1 MPDGGKWLVTVYGH
15 KVVTRPLVPG
25 GSEPTPT
32 FFTFPTGAGRNVPQ
46 LCGALMSLGSVAR
59 FRTPDLWDAIG
70 TAIIRQVIR
79 AGHAKRLYR
88 AFCDAYGERCGGAN
102 QETYALFPT
111 PETVLDLSDTQFSAV
126 GLTFKRRALR
136 TAAEAYLKHT
146 MQWRDLPPA
155 VLVRELQQVPRIGA
169 WTAGATVADFSN
181 DFTHYPYADLAIRTW
196 ANRAAPSYSWPDD
209 ELAFARCWTALAG
222 DQVGSLT
229 LFTLAWGAQHGDTT

>member
-1 MPDGGKWLVTVYGH
+1 MSDTCRVVMTEHAAWRSTRQRQHRVFVMPDGGKWLVTVYGH

-88 AFCDAYGERCGGAN
+88 AFCDAYGSAAAAQTRK
-102 QETYALFPT
+102 PT
-111 PETVLDLSDTQFSAV
+111 HSSRPPRPCLTSAI
-126 GLTFKRRALR
+126 
-136 TAAEAYLKHT
+136 HSS
-146 MQWRDLPPA
+146 
-155 VLVRELQQVPRIGA
+155 VR
-169 WTAGATVADFSN
+169 
-181 DFTHYPYADLAIRTW
+181 
-196 ANRAAPSYSWPDD
+196 
-209 ELAFARCWTALAG
+209 
-222 DQVGSLT
+222 
-229 LFTLAWGAQHGDTT
+229 WG